1 MIDKPPK
8 PPKPEGRAAAPRRKS
23 KKKKSD
29 KATQAEIPIID
40 IVSSRLSDD
49 IPDAIKIAIA
59 DAVMAYALMEGT
71 AERLIWDIT
80 GLSYDDGRLLTRT
93 DSSDKFEVLK
103 TLTENYGLII
113 HYSKETRIEMWAAIK
128 QLMPI
133 RNLLVHGIWA
143 MLDHQIPVTISR
155 RFKTTTGNVL
165 GEAFPLE
172 RLQSMARQC
181 YRVKKSFDGLSER
194 VRASPPI
201 RPARYPPDQ
210 PSQNATPKNETK

>member
-8 PPKPEGRAAAPRRKS
+8 PPKPEGRAAAPRHKAKKNKS
-23 KKKKSD
+23 NKVPHG
-29 KATQAEIPIID
+29 EIPTID
-40 IVSSRLSDD
+40 IVSGRLSDD
-49 IPDAIKIAIA
+49 MPDTIKIAIA
-59 DAVMAYALMEGT
+59 EAIMAYAVMEGT

-93 DSSDKFEVLK
+93 DSSDKFEILR
-103 TLTENYGLII
+103 TLAENYGLII
-113 HYSKETRIEMWAAIK
+113 HYSRKTTLEMWAAIK
-128 QLMPI
+128 QLMPV
-133 RNLLVHGIWA
+133 RNLIVHGIWA

-172 RLQSMARQC
+172 RLQAIARQC
-181 YRVKKSFDGLSER
+181 YHVKKYLDGLSNR

-201 RPARYPPDQ
+201 RPARYPPDR
-210 PSQNATPKNETK
+210 PNHDTNPKNETK